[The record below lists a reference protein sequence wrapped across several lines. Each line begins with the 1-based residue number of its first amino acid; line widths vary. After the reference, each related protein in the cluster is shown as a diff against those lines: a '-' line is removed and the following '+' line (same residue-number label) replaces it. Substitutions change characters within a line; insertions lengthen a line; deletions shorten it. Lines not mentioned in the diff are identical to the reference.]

1 MKIEECM
8 AYLDTP
14 NFMNPDPGLE
24 NIAALLEELDNPQKD
39 LHFIHIAGTNGKGS
53 TAAFMERIL
62 RESGYRT
69 GLYTSPYLIRF
80 SEKIQINGNEITDD
94 EIIALTQE
102 VYDAEK
108 RVQKKKG
115 LYPTVF
121 ERVTALALKYFHEK
135 CCDVVVLETGLGGRL
150 DATNIVTNTEVAI
163 ITAIGL
169 DHTDILGDTKE
180 KIAEEKSGIIKTNC
194 DVVLYEQEK
203 EIVQVIAKACQQKQ
217 ANLCIAEV
225 SKGKMEN
232 MTSKGQVFSFGK
244 YENLRTG
251 MLGIYQMHNAITAL
265 CAAEC
270 LQKKGWKI
278 DEGAIRRGLEQA
290 RWMGR
295 LEIQKE
301 YPLFLVDAA
310 HNPQGVSV
318 LAESLNSLFPNE
330 KKRFVLG
337 VLADKAY
344 EEMLDLIIPQAEA
357 FYVVTPRSTR
367 ALNGEE
373 LAKILGERGFS
384 AKNYHMISEAVNEA
398 IQDARKDGG
407 VICAFGSLY
416 YIGEV
421 ISYLKEQ
428 GGDWNDK

>member
-24 NIAALLEELDNPQKD
+24 NIAALLEELGNPQKD
-39 LHFIHIAGTNGKGS
+39 LRFIHIAGTNGKGS
-53 TAAFMERIL
+53 TAVFIERIL

-94 EIIALTQE
+94 EILALTQE
-102 VYDAEK
+102 IYDAER
-108 RVQKKKG
+108 RVQNKKG

-135 CCDVVVLETGLGGRL
+135 CCDIVVLETGLGGRL
-150 DATNIVTNTEVAI
+150 DATNIVANTEVAV

-169 DHTDILGDTKE
+169 DHTDILGHTKE
-180 KIAEEKSGIIKTNC
+180 KIAAEKAGIIKENC
-194 DVVLYEQEK
+194 DVVLYEQEI
-203 EIVQVIAKACQQKQ
+203 EIMQVISTVCQQKRV
-217 ANLCIAEV
+217 NLRIAEV
-225 SKGKMEN
+225 SKGKMEH
-232 MTSKGQVFSFGK
+232 MTPQGQVFSFGK

-270 LQKKGWKI
+270 LQRKGWKI
-278 DEGAIRRGLEQA
+278 HEAAIRRGLEQA

-301 YPLFLVDAA
+301 SPPFLVDAA

-318 LAESLNSLFPNE
+318 LAESLDSLFPNQ

-344 EEMLDLIIPQAEA
+344 EEMLDLIVPQAEA

-367 ALNGEE
+367 ALEGEK
-373 LAKILGERGFS
+373 LAKILQARGFP
-384 AKNYHMISEAVNEA
+384 AKSFDVISEAVAEA
-398 IQDARKDGG
+398 IQDAKKDDG
-407 VICAFGSLY
+407 VVCAFGSLY

-421 ISYLKEQ
+421 IAYLEEQ
-428 GGDWNDK
+428 GGD

>member
-24 NIAALLEELDNPQKD
+24 NIAALLEELGNPQKD
-39 LHFIHIAGTNGKGS
+39 LRFIHIAGTNGKGS
-53 TAAFMERIL
+53 TAVFIERIL

-80 SEKIQINGNEITDD
+80 SEKIQINGKEITED
-94 EIIALTQE
+94 EILALTQE
-102 VYDAEK
+102 IYDAER
-108 RVQKKKG
+108 RVQNKKG

-135 CCDVVVLETGLGGRL
+135 CCDIVVLETGLGGRL
-150 DATNIVTNTEVAI
+150 DATNIVANTEVAV

-169 DHTDILGDTKE
+169 DHTDILGHTKE
-180 KIAEEKSGIIKTNC
+180 KIAAEKAGIIKENC
-194 DVVLYEQEK
+194 DVVLYEQEI
-203 EIVQVIAKACQQKQ
+203 EIMQVISTVCQQKRV
-217 ANLCIAEV
+217 NLRIAEV
-225 SKGKMEN
+225 SKGKMEH
-232 MTSKGQVFSFGK
+232 MTPQGQVFSFGK

-270 LQKKGWKI
+270 LQRKGWKI
-278 DEGAIRRGLEQA
+278 HEAAIRRGLEQA

-301 YPLFLVDAA
+301 SPPFLVDAA

-318 LAESLNSLFPNE
+318 LAESLDSLFPNQ

-344 EEMLDLIIPQAEA
+344 EEMLDLIVPQAEA

-367 ALNGEE
+367 ALEGEK
-373 LAKILGERGFS
+373 LAKILQARGFP
-384 AKNYHMISEAVNEA
+384 AKSFDVISEAVAEA
-398 IQDARKDGG
+398 IQDAKKDDG
-407 VICAFGSLY
+407 VVCAFGSLY

-421 ISYLKEQ
+421 IAYLEEQ
-428 GGDWNDK
+428 GGD

>member
-24 NIAALLEELDNPQKD
+24 NIAALLEELGNPQKD
-39 LHFIHIAGTNGKGS
+39 LRFIHIAGTNGKGS
-53 TAAFMERIL
+53 TAVFIERIL

-94 EIIALTQE
+94 EILALTQE
-102 VYDAEK
+102 IYDAER
-108 RVQKKKG
+108 RVQNKKG

-135 CCDVVVLETGLGGRL
+135 CCDIVVLETGLGGRL
-150 DATNIVTNTEVAI
+150 DATNIVANTEVAV

-169 DHTDILGDTKE
+169 DHTDILGHTKE
-180 KIAEEKSGIIKTNC
+180 KIAAEKAGIIKENC

-203 EIVQVIAKACQQKQ
+203 EIMQVISTVCQQKRV
-217 ANLCIAEV
+217 NLRIAEV
-225 SKGKMEN
+225 SKGKMEH
-232 MTSKGQVFSFGK
+232 MTPQGQVFSFGK

-270 LQKKGWKI
+270 LQRKGWKI
-278 DEGAIRRGLEQA
+278 HEAAIRRGLEQA

-301 YPLFLVDAA
+301 SPPFLVDAA

-318 LAESLNSLFPNE
+318 LAESLDSLFPNQ

-344 EEMLDLIIPQAEA
+344 EEMLDLIVPQAEA

-367 ALNGEE
+367 ALEGEK
-373 LAKILGERGFS
+373 LAKILQARGFP
-384 AKNYHMISEAVNEA
+384 AKSFDVISEAVAEA
-398 IQDARKDGG
+398 IQDAKKDDG
-407 VICAFGSLY
+407 VVCAFGSLY

-421 ISYLKEQ
+421 IAYLEEQ
-428 GGDWNDK
+428 GGD